1 METMEEEEFAERS
14 VVMTGTAGG
23 IGIVL
28 VQRFLTREARVFGVD
43 RDQDALDRLQAEREG
58 F

>member
-1 METMEEEEFAERS
+1 METSEEEEFAERS
-14 VVMTGTAGG
+14 VVMTGDAAA

-28 VQRFLTREARVFGVD
+28 VQRFLTREALVFGVD
-43 RDQDALDRLQAEREG
+43 RDQDALDRLQAERKE

>member
-1 METMEEEEFAERS
+1 METMEDEEFAERS

-28 VQRFLTREARVFGVD
+28 VQRFLTRGARVLGVD
-43 RDQDALDRLQAEREG
+43 RDQDALDRFQAEREK